1 MEQSGMPMNSVNTV
15 ASETTRSIGTFD
27 ASSIMD
33 KIKSSKDNLVEVGL
47 YVGMGFLS
55 GFLLK
60 KYSTYVA
67 VLVLLLVGLGLMHQF
82 EVVNIT
88 INWDKVHDVFGIR
101 VAQNVT
107 VDNFFALAWEWV
119 KVNLVI
125 SVSYVVGLAIGLKLG

>member
-1 MEQSGMPMNSVNTV
+1 MEQSGVPMNQAQS
-15 ASETTRSIGTFD
+15 AISSFD
-27 ASSIMD
+27 MSSIMD
-33 KIKSSKDNLVEVGL
+33 KIKASKNNLVEVGL

-67 VLVLLLVGLGLMHQF
+67 VLVLFFVGLGIMHQF
-82 EVVNIT
+82 EVVNIV
-88 INWDKVHDVFGIR
+88 INWSKVYDVFGIR

-107 VDNFFALAWEWV
+107 VDNFFALVWEWV

-125 SVSYVVGLAIGLKLG
+125 SVSYVVGLGIGLKLG